1 MSMHEDFGCARLDIA
16 DGVATFTMDN
26 QARRNA
32 MGPPM
37 VAALRRALDIVAA
50 PDAGA
55 RCLMLTGAGR
65 VFCSGGD
72 MAESQEITDARAAG
86 DEGAGGHYTLEM
98 HHNPVIRRLRD
109 LPIPF
114 VTAVNGAAVGMGMSY
129 ALLGDLIVAAR
140 SAYLVAR
147 FVKVGMSPDAGQ
159 SWMLP
164 RIIGSIRAREMLMLG
179 EKVSADEALDWG
191 LVNRVHDDD
200 TFRAEAHALARRLA
214 HGPTLALRNI
224 RRLSWHAWRN
234 THDEH
239 LDMEEGMQVA
249 LGRSDDAREGFTAFL
264 EKRDPI
270 FRGS

>member
-1 MSMHEDFGCARLDIA
+1 MRENFGCARLKIEE
-16 DGVATFTMDN
+16 GVATFTMDN
-26 QARRNA
+26 PARRNA
-32 MGPPM
+32 MGPAM
-37 VAALRRALDIVAA
+37 VAALRRALDIVAV
-50 PDAGA
+50 PDSGA

-72 MAESQEITDARAAG
+72 MTESQEITDARAAG
-86 DEGAGGHYTLEM
+86 DEAAGGHYTLEM

-109 LPIPF
+109 LPIPC
-114 VTAVNGAAVGMGMSY
+114 VTAINGPAVGMGMSY

-164 RIIGSIRAREMLMLG
+164 RIVGNVRAREMLMLG
-179 EKVSADEALDWG
+179 EKVSADEALNWG
-191 LVNRVHDDD
+191 LLNRVHDDD
-200 TFRAEAHALARRLA
+200 AFRAEAHALAHRLA

-224 RRLSWHAWRN
+224 RRLSWQAWRN

-239 LDMEEGMQVA
+239 LDMEEAMQVA
-249 LGRSDDAREGFTAFL
+249 LASSHDAREGFAAFL
-264 EKRDPI
+264 EKRDPD
-270 FRGS
+270 FRGG